1 MRPSRRRRAR
11 EPERPA
17 PPAEPGRTDGLLR
30 AGQLAWSL
38 LGIAAVTVLAWVAVS
53 RLAVV
58 VVPLLLALFP
68 AAALAP
74 LVQRMVCRGVPR
86 ILAVLL
92 VLVGLLA
99 AVAGVIAA
107 VIPQFVSQLPAL
119 ADSVSR
125 SVQQLQPLLNRVPGL
140 TGGVSWQDVAQRW
153 GGLGGG
159 SALRTAVG
167 YTSSV
172 VEFLGGLLLLL
183 IALFVY
189 LWDGQ
194 RLARGALHV
203 LPRRH
208 RHSAVELGDQ
218 LWRTLGDFFR
228 AQCTVALVDAV
239 LIGAGLAL
247 LGVPLVIPLAVVV
260 FLGAFFP
267 YIGATASG
275 LLAVIV
281 AFADGGPGSAAAVLA
296 LVLGVQILEGN
307 LIEPYIAGRMVRVRP
322 FAVIV
327 AVAVG
332 GTLLG
337 VLGAFLAVPAAACL
351 ARVVTFFQRDEDAD
365 SGSSAATP
373 MHNPAPA

>member
-1 MRPSRRRRAR
+1 
-11 EPERPA
+11 
-17 PPAEPGRTDGLLR
+17 
-30 AGQLAWSL
+30 
-38 LGIAAVTVLAWVAVS
+38 
-53 RLAVV
+53 
-58 VVPLLLALFP
+58 
-68 AAALAP
+68 
-74 LVQRMVCRGVPR
+74 R

-92 VLVGLLA
+92 VLLGLLA
-99 AVAGVIAA
+99 AVAGIIAA
-107 VIPQFVSQLPAL
+107 VISQFVSQLPAL
-119 ADSVSR
+119 ADSVGR
-125 SVQQLQPLLNRVPGL
+125 SVQQLQPLVNRVPGL
-140 TGGVSWQDVAQRW
+140 TGGASWQELAQRW

-194 RLARGALHV
+194 RLARGALRV

-208 RHSAVELGDQ
+208 RRSAAELGDQ

-228 AQCTVALVDAV
+228 AQTTVALVDAV

-267 YIGATASG
+267 YVGATVSG
-275 LLAVIV
+275 LLAVVV
-281 AFADGGPGSAAAVLA
+281 AFADGGPGSAVAVLA

-327 AVAVG
+327 AVGVG

-351 ARVVTFFQRDEDAD
+351 ARVVTFLQRDEDAG

-373 MHNPAPA
+373 MHNPAHV

>member
-1 MRPSRRRRAR
+1 MRPSRRRRAP
-11 EPERPA
+11 EPAA
-17 PPAEPGRTDGLLR
+17 PPAEPGRADGLVR

-38 LGIAAVTVLAWVAVS
+38 VGIVAVAALAWIAVS

-74 LVQRMVCRGVPR
+74 LVQWMARRRVHPV
-86 ILAVLL
+86 LAVLL
-92 VLVGLLA
+92 VLAGLLA
-99 AVAGVIAA
+99 AAAGVIAA
-107 VIPQFVSQLPAL
+107 VIPQFVAQLPAL
-119 ADSVSR
+119 VDSVSR
-125 SVQQLQPLLNRVPGL
+125 SARELQPLLDRVPGL
-140 TGGVSWQDVAQRW
+140 AGGASWQELAQRW

-194 RLARGALHV
+194 RLARGALSV

-208 RHSAVELGDQ
+208 RRSAAELGDQ

-228 AQCTVALVDAV
+228 AQTTVALVDAV

-247 LGVPLVIPLAVVV
+247 LGVPL
-260 FLGAFFP
+260 
-267 YIGATASG
+267 
-275 LLAVIV
+275 
-281 AFADGGPGSAAAVLA
+281 
-296 LVLGVQILEGN
+296 
-307 LIEPYIAGRMVRVRP
+307 
-322 FAVIV
+322 
-327 AVAVG
+327 
-332 GTLLG
+332 
-337 VLGAFLAVPAAACL
+337 
-351 ARVVTFFQRDEDAD
+351 
-365 SGSSAATP
+365 
-373 MHNPAPA
+373 